1 MKAFDVIDDLNKI
14 IKLVCLKFSKKQK
27 KMKDYYEK
35 NELKKEAKRG
45 AWVVQLVE
53 PPTSAQVMISQF
65 LSSNPP

>member
-35 NELKKEAKRG
+35 NEL
-45 AWVVQLVE
+45 
-53 PPTSAQVMISQF
+53 
-65 LSSNPP
+65 